1 VIFAILA
8 LSLSNILTI
17 IWALKTRIPLKVSK
31 KVQALSRAIAAFE
44 VEGQAVLRIERIP
57 PDLVFLRNPN

>member
-57 PDLVFLRNPN
+57 PDLVF